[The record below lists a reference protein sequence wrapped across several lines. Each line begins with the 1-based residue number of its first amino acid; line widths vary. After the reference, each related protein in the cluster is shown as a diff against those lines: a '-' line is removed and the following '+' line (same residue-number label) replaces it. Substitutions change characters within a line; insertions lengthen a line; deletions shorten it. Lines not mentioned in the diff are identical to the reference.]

1 MHRCII
7 LVDVH
12 LVPDSYEKARSW
24 LRRAEDESELQTEM
38 AATDDVP
45 RKRRQYTR
53 CKFSLSYQPL
63 TTTDNSSILCSLP
76 GFLYK
81 NYATQ

>member
-12 LVPDSYEKARSW
+12 LVPDLYEKARSR
-24 LRRAEDESELQTEM
+24 LRRAEDESDLQTET
-38 AATDDVP
+38 AATDEDVP
-45 RKRRQYTR
+45 RKRRQWTK

-63 TTTDNSSILCSLP
+63 
-76 GFLYK
+76 
-81 NYATQ
+81 